1 MSSLRTAVPV
11 IVMTTFLAG
20 CAGVQKQDWPSCAA
34 VGGVTGAALGAIES
48 STYAGYGALI
58 GGGMAAAYCWANG
71 TEQETVAMVE
81 TVEPT
86 PTPTQ
91 VTEPEPTAEP
101 VRVELDVKFDFD
113 RAEVKQDSM
122 ADIRDLADFMK
133 QYGQT
138 STVVEGHTDSVG
150 TDAYNQRLSER
161 RANAVRDVLVNQHG
175 LDSSRVDAVG
185 YGESRPV
192 ADNST
197 DEGRAINRRVEA
209 EVEARP

>member
-1 MSSLRTAVPV
+1 
-11 IVMTTFLAG
+11 MTTFLAG

-34 VGGVTGAALGAIES
+34 VGGATGAALGAIES
-48 STYAGYGALI
+48 STYTGYGALI
-58 GGGMAAAYCWANG
+58 GGGIAAAYCWANG

-86 PTPTQ
+86 PVAEPE
-91 VTEPEPTAEP
+91 EPEPMAEP

-113 RAEVKQDSM
+113 RAQVKQDSM
-122 ADIRDLADFMK
+122 DDIQDLADFMK

-161 RANAVRDVLVNQHG
+161 RANAVRDVLVNQYG
-175 LDSSRVDAVG
+175 LEGSRVDAVG

>member
-48 STYAGYGALI
+48 STYTGYGALI

-71 TEQETVAMVE
+71 TEQETVAMAE
-81 TVEPT
+81 TVEPM
-86 PTPTQ
+86 PMA
-91 VTEPEPTAEP
+91 EPEPEPEPAAEP

-113 RAEVKQDSM
+113 RAQVRQDSM
-122 ADIRDLADFMK
+122 DDIRDLADFMK

-161 RANAVRDVLVNQHG
+161 RANSVRDVLVNQFG
-175 LDSSRVDAVG
+175 LDGSRVDTVG
-185 YGESRPV
+185 YGEARPV

-197 DEGRAINRRVEA
+197 DEGRQINRRVEA

>member
-1 MSSLRTAVPV
+1 
-11 IVMTTFLAG
+11 
-20 CAGVQKQDWPSCAA
+20 
-34 VGGVTGAALGAIES
+34 
-48 STYAGYGALI
+48 
-58 GGGMAAAYCWANG
+58 
-71 TEQETVAMVE
+71 
-81 TVEPT
+81 
-86 PTPTQ
+86 
-91 VTEPEPTAEP
+91 
-101 VRVELDVKFDFD
+101 
-113 RAEVKQDSM
+113 M
-122 ADIRDLADFMK
+122 ADIQNLADFMK

-175 LDSSRVDAVG
+175 LDASRVDAVG

-197 DEGRAINRRVEA
+197 EEGRAINRRVEA

>member
-1 MSSLRTAVPV
+1 MSTLRTAVPA

-20 CAGVQKQDWPSCAA
+20 CAGVQKQDWPTCAA

-48 STYAGYGALI
+48 SSYAGWGALI
-58 GGGMAAAYCWANG
+58 GGGVAAAYCWANG
-71 TEQETVAMVE
+71 MEEETVAVVE
-81 TVEPT
+81 TVEPM
-86 PTPTQ
+86 PQTQ
-91 VTEPEPTAEP
+91 PEPEPAAAP

-113 RAEVKQDSM
+113 RAVVKPDSYS
-122 ADIRDLADFMK
+122 DIQNLADFMK
-133 QYGQT
+133 EYGQT
-138 STVVEGHTDSVG
+138 TTVLEGHTDSVG

-161 RANAVRDVLVNQHG
+161 RANAVRNVLVDELGVEGN
-175 LDSSRVDAVG
+175 RVNAVG

-197 DEGRAINRRVEA
+197 EEGRAINRRVEA